1 MKGKLT
7 NDSSRDSLNK
17 QYTNPRGGNK
27 MKAKFKKLMKNQKGM
42 TLIELLAVIVIIA
55 IIALIAIPAIGN
67 IINKSQDK
75 AILSDASQ
83 MVSGAKVAIA
93 DGACSEGTTEIV
105 CSSNQLKDYVENAE
119 MAAGDDKDADYV
131 VKNKSTNG
139 YKFVYAKLGDVKT
152 KSIINAI
159 TGSDTGTMTGEIDYK
174 KLVKAMGNSG
184 SKAN

>member
-1 MKGKLT
+1 
-7 NDSSRDSLNK
+7 
-17 QYTNPRGGNK
+17 

-93 DGACSEGTTEIV
+93 DGACKEETDKIV
-105 CSSNQLKDYVENAE
+105 CSATQLKDYVENAE
-119 MAAGDDKDADYV
+119 MTEASGSGGTATTGDYV
-131 VKNKSTNG
+131 VKSKTDNS
-139 YKFVYAKLGDVKT
+139 YKFKYAKLGDVKT